1 MLWTIFVILVVLW
14 LLGFSFHI
22 GGGLIRINTLCPGH
36 TETPMDQGQPGGL
49 KPGEIER
56 YALPIEQ
63 ANPTVWLCS
72 DWASYITGVTLPVDG
87 GATASL

>member
-1 MLWTIFVILVVLW
+1 
-14 LLGFSFHI
+14 
-22 GGGLIRINTLCPGH
+22 
-36 TETPMDQGQPGGL
+36 MDQGQPGGL

-72 DWASYITGVTLPVDG
+72 DWASYITGATLPVDG